1 VILSRLLL
9 PLGLYFDGLEK
20 MLAIFANDNY
30 SQDASISTWVLS
42 IEGVCMIVC
51 ICRAVSDKT
60 IHNAIENGAE
70 SIQEIGA
77 TCRAG
82 TSCGACVPNMQRM
95 IEEKKRRISSGCSGR
110 AFAAISSP
118 YLMTTGD
125 MI

>member
-1 VILSRLLL
+1 
-9 PLGLYFDGLEK
+9 
-20 MLAIFANDNY
+20 
-30 SQDASISTWVLS
+30 
-42 IEGVCMIVC
+42 MIVC
-51 ICRAVSDKT
+51 ICRAVSDQT

-70 SIQEIGA
+70 SVQEIGT

-82 TSCGACVPNMQRM
+82 TSCGSCVPSMQKM
-95 IEEKKRRISSGCSGR
+95 IEEKKRRLSSGCSGR